1 MSIGLHS
8 FRLSR
13 KLPLLVVGSA
23 LLCVLAVGV
32 ASYMTARQNVHKIEA
47 DSVKALLESRRAEI
61 VNSLTNIETDLKL
74 VAANP
79 MVKTAVGAFTS
90 SWKALPGDPTTF
102 LTDAYIK
109 NSKYGVGEKE
119 KLDSANTGQFYDG
132 VHKKYHPWFR
142 SLLQERG
149 YYDVFLFDTE
159 GNLIYSVFKESDYAT
174 NLQTGRWKDTDLGNA
189 FRAALKTGA
198 GEISFFDF
206 RPYGPSGDAPAS
218 FLSTPIVDNS
228 GKTIGVLSYQLPN
241 IADKVLQN
249 RAGVGETGEYFIL
262 RQDGLMLNETDKT
275 DGPDMLVTR
284 IDSPAI
290 TAALKGEWAPTE
302 ITSYRNAA
310 LMTFAIPL
318 AYQGQTWII
327 AAAQETAE
335 LDQSIN
341 SIRNGMLI
349 AGGVLLIVVG
359 LIGLAV
365 SRSITGPISALVSDM
380 ASLADGKTDV
390 ALVGMKRGDEIG
402 DMTKAVAVFRDNAL
416 ENEKLAEERRL
427 SHVARDK
434 RQSMIY
440 ELVQTFDSEVGTM
453 LGEVDDHSRSM
464 EETAQTLTSIADDT
478 SGQATSAAAASE
490 EASTNVQTVA
500 SAAEELA
507 ASIEEIG
514 RQVGQTKRIVG
525 EAAEAAGATN
535 QKVASLDTAA
545 QKIGE
550 VVNLIQDIAEQ
561 TNLLALNA
569 TIEAARAGEMG
580 KGFAVVASEV
590 KELANQTSK
599 ATEEIS
605 SQISG
610 IQGSTKEAVEA
621 IEAIA
626 KTMTDVNEYTNS
638 IAVAVEQQ
646 GAATAE
652 ISQNVQQAA
661 AGTQDVA
668 QNMAG
673 VTTSVAETSQS
684 AGQVLSASQ
693 AVAGQA
699 TSLRQ
704 TVARFLEGV
713 KAA

>member
-1 MSIGLHS
+1 MRLTIGARLLGLIVIFAIGLVS
-8 FRLSR
+8 LSGFLLWHTDQNLKAR
-13 KLPLLVVGSA
+13 KMNELQGIVQTAMGVMNDVVRQQKEFHLDDMTAQATAFDAIRAMRYGTNGYLWIHDLNQVMLMHPIKPKLEGQNLTELKDANGKFLFQEFNKVVKAEGGGIVDYMWPKPGQENPSLKLSYVAYFEPWDMVIGTGAYLDDISA
-23 LLCVLAVGV
+23 TFWEAARMVFLGGTVIVLLCLGLGF
-32 ASYMTARQNVHKIEA
+32 
-47 DSVKALLESRRAEI
+47 AL
-61 VNSLTNIETDLKL
+61 
-74 VAANP
+74 
-79 MVKTAVGAFTS
+79 
-90 SWKALPGDPTTF
+90 
-102 LTDAYIK
+102 
-109 NSKYGVGEKE
+109 
-119 KLDSANTGQFYDG
+119 
-132 VHKKYHPWFR
+132 
-142 SLLQERG
+142 
-149 YYDVFLFDTE
+149 
-159 GNLIYSVFKESDYAT
+159 
-174 NLQTGRWKDTDLGNA
+174 
-189 FRAALKTGA
+189 
-198 GEISFFDF
+198 
-206 RPYGPSGDAPAS
+206 
-218 FLSTPIVDNS
+218 
-228 GKTIGVLSYQLPN
+228 
-241 IADKVLQN
+241 
-249 RAGVGETGEYFIL
+249 
-262 RQDGLMLNETDKT
+262 
-275 DGPDMLVTR
+275 
-284 IDSPAI
+284 
-290 TAALKGEWAPTE
+290 
-302 ITSYRNAA
+302 
-310 LMTFAIPL
+310 
-318 AYQGQTWII
+318 
-327 AAAQETAE
+327 
-335 LDQSIN
+335 
-341 SIRNGMLI
+341 
-349 AGGVLLIVVG
+349 
-359 LIGLAV
+359 
-365 SRSITGPISALVSDM
+365 SRSITRPISTLINDM
-380 ASLADGKTDV
+380 TALADGKTDV
-390 ALVGMKRGDEIG
+390 ALVGMERRDEIG

-416 ENEKLAEERRL
+416 ENERMAEERKKN
-427 SHVARDK
+427 HIARDK
-434 RQSMIY
+434 RQAMID
-440 ELVQTFDSEVGTM
+440 ELVHNFDTEVGSV
-453 LGEVDDHSRSM
+453 LGEVENHSRSM
-464 EETAQTLTSIADDT
+464 EETAQTLTSIADGT
-478 SGQATSAAAASE
+478 SGRANSAAAASD
-490 EASTNVQTVA
+490 EASGNVQTVA

-535 QKVASLDTAA
+535 QKVSSLDTAA

-580 KGFAVVASEV
+580 KGFAVVAAEV

-610 IQGSTKEAVEA
+610 IQGSTREAVEA

-693 AVAGQA
+693 AVTGQA